1 MVMDKLTIPMVGLK
15 KKCKTL
21 WNIVT
26 ITTPVLPM
34 VVNSTNVLL
43 IITILSLLKVA
54 QLMVK
59 FLVLVHSML
68 MNVKPHGLVMISL

>member
-1 MVMDKLTIPMVGLK
+1 MVMVKLTIPTDGLK
-15 KKCKTL
+15 KICNPL

-43 IITILSLLKVA
+43 IITILSLLKIA

-59 FLVLVHSML
+59 FLALVHSML